1 MARKSISLALSSAL
15 LAVLAGRVS
24 AASYQVDVAHTSVTF
39 HVRHLFTKVM
49 GRFDKFEGKIE
60 FDPAKPAEAKVEG
73 SIDAA
78 SINTNNEKRDAHLRS
93 KDFFDVEEFPKIT
106 FVSTKVAEVDGQRG
120 KLHGNLTIHGVA
132 KPVVLDV
139 EYLGTGSDP
148 WGNKKSGFSAKT
160 KINRKDFGLAWNETL
175 EAGGV
180 LVGDEIEIEI
190 AAEGNVAE

>member
-1 MARKSISLALSSAL
+1 MRKSMSLALSLAL
-15 LAVLAGRVS
+15 LAALSGLAS
-24 AASYQVDVAHTSVTF
+24 AASYQVDTAHTSVTF

-78 SINTNNEKRDAHLRS
+78 SINTNNEKRDTHLRS
-93 KDFFDVEEFPKIT
+93 KDFFDVEQFPKIT
-106 FVSTKVAEVDGQRG
+106 FASTKVSDVDGQRG
-120 KLHGNLTIHGVA
+120 KLHGNLTIRGVE

-160 KINRKDFGLAWNETL
+160 KINRKDFGLAWNEAL

-190 AAEGNVAE
+190 AAEGNVAD